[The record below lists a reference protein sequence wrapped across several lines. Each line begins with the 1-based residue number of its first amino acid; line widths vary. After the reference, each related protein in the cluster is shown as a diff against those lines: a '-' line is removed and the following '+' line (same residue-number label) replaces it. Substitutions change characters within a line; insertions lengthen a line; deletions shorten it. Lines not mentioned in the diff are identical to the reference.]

1 MGRRLRDVG
10 VRRVADVAESLVEGS
25 TWMAVVRSRRRQAD
39 RDDAMIRALYAEH
52 GRALLAYATRLT
64 GDPAAAEDV
73 VQETIVRAWKHP
85 EVLVDS
91 QRPIRPWL
99 FTVVRNLVT
108 DRVRARAA
116 RPVESAETLAHQPVE
131 QDHSDGVV
139 DSLVVMAALDRLSAP
154 QRDVL
159 VQLYYQGRTVT
170 EAADVLGIPPGTVKS
185 RSYHAL
191 RALRE
196 MVGGAQVV
204 LKGVTG

>member
-1 MGRRLRDVG
+1 
-10 VRRVADVAESLVEGS
+10 
-25 TWMAVVRSRRRQAD
+25 MAVVRSRRRETD

-64 GDPAAAEDV
+64 GDPSAAEDV
-73 VQETIVRAWKHP
+73 VQETIVRAWRHP
-85 EVLVDS
+85 EALVDS
-91 QRPIRPWL
+91 RPIRPWL
-99 FTVVRNLVT
+99 FTVVRNLAT

-116 RPVESAETLAHQPVE
+116 RPVESAETLTHQPVE

-139 DSLVVMAALDRLSAP
+139 DSLVVLAALDRLSAP

-196 MVGGAQVV
+196 VFGGPQVV
-204 LKGVTG
+204 LKGVAG